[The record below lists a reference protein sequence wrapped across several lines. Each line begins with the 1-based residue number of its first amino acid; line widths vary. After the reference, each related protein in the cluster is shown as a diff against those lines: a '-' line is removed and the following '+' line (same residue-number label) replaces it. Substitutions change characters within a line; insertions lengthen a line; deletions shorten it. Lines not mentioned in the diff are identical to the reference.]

1 MKTVA
6 VVAEHEGGRAKPVTD
21 DLVAFARVLGRYE
34 GAVIK
39 VIVVGD
45 DISPTAG
52 HIAAATGLDVV
63 ALNCPDARD
72 YNSEIYIRALTG
84 LFKDMAP
91 SYISLPHSSRGLDFG
106 PALAVK
112 LKAGCISGVEDVF
125 PLGDGI
131 GFSRSVYGGKFVSR
145 VRPVSDCTVLTV
157 QPGFFKAET
166 GKSAGRGKVAV
177 RSFDGKA
184 SAVKALG
191 TRAGQSAPEALTAA
205 RVVVAAG
212 RGIGEKE
219 HLALIRQL
227 AALFPKSAVAGSRIV
242 CDLGWLDHRR
252 QVGVTGAT
260 VSPELYIACGI
271 SGALQHVMAMRG
283 SAFVVSINT
292 DPHAA
297 IFNESDICIVEDLK
311 EFIPLLIA
319 AWEDGAGR
327 S

>member
-6 VVAEHEGGRAKPVTD
+6 VVAEHERGRVKPVTG
-21 DLVAFARVLGRYE
+21 DLVAFARALGRYA
-34 GAVIK
+34 GAGVK
-39 VIVVGD
+39 VVMVGD
-45 DISPTAG
+45 EVTGPAG
-52 HIAAATGLDVV
+52 DIAAATGLDVV
-63 ALNCPDARD
+63 ALNCADARD
-72 YNSEIYIRALTG
+72 YNSEIYIRALAE
-84 LFKDMAP
+84 LFDDMAP
-91 SYISLPHSSRGLDFG
+91 CFVCLPHSSRGLDFG

-125 PLGDGI
+125 PLGDGV
-131 GFSRSVYGGKFVSR
+131 GFSRSIYGGKFVSR
-145 VRPVSDCTVLTV
+145 VRPVSDCTVLSV
-157 QPGFFKAET
+157 QPGIFKAGT
-166 GKSAGRGKVAV
+166 GKAPGGGGVTI

-184 SAVKALG
+184 SAVEALG
-191 TRAGQSAPEALTAA
+191 TRAGAAAPAALTEA
-205 RVVVAAG
+205 RVIVAAG

-219 HLALIRQL
+219 HLESIHRL

-283 SAFVVSINT
+283 AAFVVSINT

-297 IFNESDICIVEDLK
+297 IFNESDICVVEDLK
-311 EFIPLLIA
+311 EFIPLLVA
-319 AWEDGAGR
+319 AWEDGGGR